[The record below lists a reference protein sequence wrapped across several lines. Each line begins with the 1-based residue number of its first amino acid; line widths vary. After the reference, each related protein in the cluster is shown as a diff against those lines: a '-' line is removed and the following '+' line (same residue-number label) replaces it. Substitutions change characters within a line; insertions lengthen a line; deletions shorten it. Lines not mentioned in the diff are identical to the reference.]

1 MEVFIMD
8 REILYTIGE
17 VSQILGINPSK
28 VRFWMKQFPEYLTCH
43 KTDGGQRRFSH
54 EDYLKLKRVIDLTEF
69 EKLTLDGVRNRLI
82 IEKNR
87 KSKLRSL
94 VSKIYTD
101 FKHGISEDA
110 VFEKIAGFYL

>member
-1 MEVFIMD
+1 MD
-8 REILYTIGE
+8 KEIRYTIGE

-28 VRFWMKQFPEYLTCH
+28 VRFWMKQFPEYLTCL
-43 KTDGGQRRFSH
+43 KTQGGQRRFSH
-54 EDYLKLKRVIDLTEF
+54 EDYLKLKRVVDLTDF

-87 KSKLRSL
+87 KGKLKSL

-101 FKHGISEDA
+101 FREGVSEDI
-110 VFEKIAGFYL
+110 VFEKIAGLYL